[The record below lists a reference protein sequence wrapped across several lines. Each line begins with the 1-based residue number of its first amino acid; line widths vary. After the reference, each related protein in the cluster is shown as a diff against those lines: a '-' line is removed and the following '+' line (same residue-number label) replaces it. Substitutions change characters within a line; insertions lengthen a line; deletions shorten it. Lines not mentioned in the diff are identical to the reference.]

1 MWPSWEQTL
10 IVFAAALLEGAVGF
24 DFGLLA
30 APAAGALLGVR
41 DSVILISLPNL
52 AIASVKV
59 AGQKIPPELI
69 KRLMPF
75 IGAGGVGAAAGV
87 FTLVSAPPI
96 ILKWGLG
103 AFVLITAAYSFSRFR
118 FEFDQRDETFFAY
131 LAGLIAGWLNGLAY
145 AGGPLVVIYLDS
157 LQINRSRL
165 AKMMHIS
172 ALAFAAV
179 QVAMLSGT
187 GNFLPLTAARS
198 FLAVAPALAGF
209 LIGRRL
215 RGAMRPE
222 IGYAAGL
229 VLLIASALSLLIFD
243 PGEWR

>member
-10 IVFAAALLEGAVGF
+10 IVFAAALLEGSIGF

-52 AIASVKV
+52 AIASAKIT
-59 AGQKIPPELI
+59 GQKIPPDLI

-103 AFVLITAAYSFSRFR
+103 LFVLTTTAYSFSRFR
-118 FEFDQRDETFFAY
+118 LEFDQRDETFFAY
-131 LAGLIAGWLNGLAY
+131 LAGLIAGWLSGLAY
-145 AGGPLVVIYLDS
+145 AGGSFIVIYLDS
-157 LQINRSRL
+157 LGISRSRL
-165 AKMMHIS
+165 AKMMRIS
-172 ALAFAAV
+172 ALAFATV

-198 FLAVAPALAGF
+198 LLAVAPALSGF
-209 LIGRRL
+209 LIGRWL
-215 RGAMRPE
+215 RGAVKPE
-222 IGYAAGL
+222 IGYLGGL
-229 VLLIASALSLLIFD
+229 VLVIASALSLLIFG
-243 PGEWR
+243 PGGWR

>member
-10 IVFAAALLEGAVGF
+10 IIFAAALLEGSVGF

-30 APAAGALLGVR
+30 APALGALLGVR

-52 AIASVKV
+52 AIASAKV
-59 AGQKIPPELI
+59 TSQKIPPELF

-75 IGAGGVGAAAGV
+75 IGAGGVGVAAGV
-87 FTLVSAPPI
+87 FMLVTTPPI

-103 AFVLITAAYSFSRFR
+103 IFVLITAAYSFSNFR
-118 FEFDQRDETFFAY
+118 IEFDQRDETFFAY
-131 LAGLIAGWLNGLAY
+131 LAGLIAGWLSGLAY
-145 AGGPLVVIYLDS
+145 AGGPLSVIYLDS

-165 AKMMHIS
+165 ARMMYIS

-198 FLAVAPALAGF
+198 LLAVVPALAGF

-215 RGAMRPE
+215 RGAVRPE
-222 IGYAAGL
+222 FGYVAGL
-229 VLLIASALSLLIFD
+229 VLVVASALSLLIFA
-243 PGEWR
+243 PGGWR